1 MLPREDYDVLR
12 RRFEQVPLV
21 AGSVLHRS
29 ESAIRHIYF
38 PLSGVVA
45 LTASLES
52 GASACIGLVGRE
64 GFLGLPAFLGVG
76 KTTDEAV
83 VQIPGEA
90 LRVPATAAG
99 DLLQRA
105 AVANVLHVYT
115 QATLVETSQS
125 AVCNRFHGLRERLAR
140 WLLSVHDRVFDDDLP
155 MTQEAIAAL
164 VGSRR
169 AGVTIALGSLQES
182 GVIHLSRG
190 IVRVLDRARLEADAC
205 ECYAVVARAFATLFE
220 LAESRQQ
227 SDPSSAES
235 IVDTLRDINSRLII
249 AAIREQEARDQADA
263 RSRACGDIVSEL
275 RTELRRLATSDE
287 VAEHARRVEELVEN
301 AERRLNE
308 L

>member
-1 MLPREDYDVLR
+1 MLPEEDYDVLR
-12 RRFEQVPLV
+12 RRLEHVPLR

-29 ESAIRHIYF
+29 DSAIRHIYF

-64 GFLGLPAFLGVG
+64 GFLGLPAFLGAG
-76 KTTDEAV
+76 RATDEAI

-90 LRVPATAAG
+90 VRVPAEAAG
-99 DLLQRA
+99 VLLHRA

-115 QATLVETSQS
+115 QARLVETSQS
-125 AVCNRFHGLRERLAR
+125 AVCNRFHGLSERLAR
-140 WLLSVHDRVFDDDLP
+140 WLLSVHDRVSDDELP
-155 MTQEAIAAL
+155 LTQEAIAAM

-169 AGVTIALGSLQES
+169 AGVTIALGSLQET

-190 IVRVLDRARLEADAC
+190 RVRVLDRARLEASAC
-205 ECYAVVARAFATLFE
+205 ECHEVVRRAFATLFE
-220 LAESRQQ
+220 LAESRHLRE
-227 SDPSSAES
+227 PSSATDS

-263 RSRACGDIVSEL
+263 RSRD
-275 RTELRRLATSDE
+275 
-287 VAEHARRVEELVEN
+287 

-308 L
+308 LLERG